1 VGFDSPPFNKLKN
14 KMEIRT
20 DLLGRT
26 PRIGDKV
33 AWNPSHHKGL
43 VFGEVVDFKKGS
55 NLPMVRIDDQFK
67 GKHYGRSAG
76 VLDGNEVF
84 VPKTGFVI
92 ADTIIKIKDESNN

>member
-1 VGFDSPPFNKLKN
+1 
-14 KMEIRT
+14 MEIRT

-26 PRIGDKV
+26 PRIGEKV
-33 AWNPSHHKGL
+33 AWNPPHYKGL

-55 NLPMVRIDDQFK
+55 NLPMIRIDDQFK
-67 GKHYGRSAG
+67 ERNCGDSAG
-76 VLDGNEVF
+76 IFEGNEVF